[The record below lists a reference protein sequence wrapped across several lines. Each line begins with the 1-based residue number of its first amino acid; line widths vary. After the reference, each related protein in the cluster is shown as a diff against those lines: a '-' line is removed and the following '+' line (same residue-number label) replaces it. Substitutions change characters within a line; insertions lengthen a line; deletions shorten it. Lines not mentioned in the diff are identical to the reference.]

1 MTVPTFD
8 THTAVRRLRST
19 GMEEQ
24 TAEGVVEIVDD
35 ATNPLVTGY
44 MLKTELAGLKTELA
58 GLRADMYRAL
68 WIQGVGIVAVV
79 GGIVGIAEV
88 IN

>member
-8 THTAVRRLRST
+8 THAAVRKLRSA

-24 TAEGVVEIVDD
+24 TAESVVEIVDN
-35 ATNPLVTGY
+35 ATNPLVTRDI
-44 MLKTELAGLKTELA
+44 LKAELA

-88 IN
+88 IT

>member
-8 THTAVRRLRST
+8 THAAVRKLRSA

-24 TAEGVVEIVDD
+24 TAESVVEIVDN

-44 MLKTELAGLKTELA
+44 MLKTELA

>member
-8 THTAVRRLRST
+8 THAAVRKLRSA

-24 TAEGVVEIVDD
+24 AAESVVEIVGN

-44 MLKTELAGLKTELA
+44 MLKVELA